1 MGYKPC
7 GCDSQ
12 SLFRCCLPV
21 WTILQVIPELSAGG
35 AERTT
40 IEIAEAVHA
49 RGGRALVASEG
60 GRLEKELSEAGGE
73 LIRLPLSTKNPFEMR
88 KNADRLAELALARRV
103 DLIHARSR
111 APAWSAYWASK
122 RLRLPFVTT
131 YHGIYN
137 ARTPWKNWYNS
148 VMARGDAVIANSQ
161 YTADHLIRRH
171 RVDPARVT
179 VILRGVDLQKFDIDA
194 VSDTR
199 AAAVHEGWGLADSD
213 NRPIILHAARL
224 TRWKGLKL
232 AIEAAAKLKSIGA
245 PPFVLVLV
253 GDSQG
258 RDAYVAELADLIR
271 ERDLTGSVLMPG
283 HCADMPAAFKAATA
297 VIQPSLEPE
306 AFGRSAAEA
315 QAMGAPV
322 IAAAHGGLPE
332 VIADG
337 VSGFLVPPG
346 DSEALAGALN
356 RLLTMTKND
365 RAAMG
370 LAGMQRAR
378 RLFAKETL
386 QEATLSVYAKLI
398 GERA

>member
-1 MGYKPC
+1 M
-7 GCDSQ
+7 
-12 SLFRCCLPV
+12 

-49 RGGRALVASEG
+49 KGGRALVASEG
-60 GRLEKELSEAGGE
+60 GRLEKELSEAGGK
-73 LIRLPLSTKNPFEMR
+73 LIRLPLSTKNPFEIR
-88 KNADRLAELALARRV
+88 KNIDRLAELAAAERV
-103 DLIHARSR
+103 NLIHARSR
-111 APAWSAYWASK
+111 APAWSAYWAAK
-122 RLRLPFVTT
+122 RLSLPFVTT

-137 ARTPWKNWYNS
+137 ARSPWKNWYNS
-148 VMARGDAVIANSQ
+148 VMARGDRVIANSA
-161 YTADHLIRRH
+161 YTAEHLIRRH
-171 RVDPARVT
+171 HVDPAKVH
-179 VILRGVDLQKFDIDA
+179 VILRGVDLQKFNVDA

-213 NRPIILHAARL
+213 HRPIILHAARL
-224 TRWKGLKL
+224 TRWKGQKL
-232 AIEAAAKLKSIGA
+232 AIEAAAKLKSLAA
-245 PPFVLVLV
+245 PPFLLVLV

-258 RDAYVAELADLIR
+258 REEYVSELANLVR
-271 ERDLTGSVLMPG
+271 ERDLQGYVLIPG
-283 HCADMPAAFKAATA
+283 HCSDMPAAFKAASV

-306 AFGRSAAEA
+306 AFGRSVAEA

-337 VSGFLVPPG
+337 VSGLLVRPN
-346 DSEALAGALN
+346 DADVLAGALN
-356 RLLTMTKND
+356 RLLTMSKND
-365 RAAMG
+365 RVTMG

-386 QEATLSVYAKLI
+386 QEATLSVYAELI
-398 GERA
+398 GEHA

>member
-1 MGYKPC
+1 
-7 GCDSQ
+7 
-12 SLFRCCLPV
+12 V

-49 RGGRALVASEG
+49 KGGRALVASEG
-60 GRLEKELSEAGGE
+60 GRLEKELSEAGGK
-73 LIRLPLSTKNPFEMR
+73 LITLPLSTKNPFEMR
-88 KNADRLAELALARRV
+88 KNADRLAELALKERV

-111 APAWSAYWASK
+111 APAWSAYWAAK
-122 RLRLPFVTT
+122 RLNLPFVTT

-148 VMARGDAVIANSQ
+148 VMAKGDEIIANSS
-161 YTADHLIRRH
+161 YTAEHLMRRH
-171 RVDPARVT
+171 RVDPAKVH
-179 VILRGVDLQKFDIDA
+179 VILRGVDLQKFDLNA
-194 VSDTR
+194 VSDAR
-199 AAAVHEGWGLADSD
+199 AAAVHESWGLSD
-213 NRPIILHAARL
+213 NDHRPIILHAARL
-224 TRWKGLKL
+224 TRWKGQKL
-232 AIEAAAKLKSIGA
+232 AIEAAAKLKALGA
-245 PPFVLVLV
+245 PPFLLVLI

-258 RDAYVAELADLIR
+258 REDYVAELADLIR
-271 ERDLTGSVLMPG
+271 ARDLQNYVLIPG

-315 QAMGAPV
+315 QAMSAPV

-337 VSGFLVPPG
+337 ATGFLVRPG
-346 DSEALAGALN
+346 DSDVLAGAIN
-356 RLLTMTKND
+356 RLLTMNKND

-386 QEATLSVYAKLI
+386 QEETLSVYAKLI